1 MDLDAAAEYQDLETA
16 DAGYHS
22 VSALAVVAL
31 VIGLL
36 SPLAFTHPLLWTLPI
51 VGIALA
57 GAAIVRIDRS
67 EGLLIGRKAAIIG
80 LAVSLFCG
88 LGAVTQATTR
98 RLWLASRAEQLT
110 ERFLELLRE
119 GKTYEAHQ
127 LFARPQFRLPP
138 GSDYEALYEDDPA
151 LMEDYASFLKREVIA
166 DLVALGDNAELEHL
180 RTRLTHTGADGDY
193 QMVYYRLSG
202 PTKAGP
208 IDKEI
213 RLVIERVQDD
223 QTGERWRVIADEV
236 VVE

>member
-1 MDLDAAAEYQDLETA
+1 MDLDAPAEYQDLETA

-36 SPLAFTHPLLWTLPI
+36 SPLAFTHPLLWSLPI
-51 VGIALA
+51 IGIALA
-57 GAAIVRIDRS
+57 WAAIVRIDRS

-80 LAVSLFCG
+80 LAISLFCG
-88 LGAVTQATTR
+88 LGAVTQSTTR
-98 RLWLASRAEQLT
+98 RLWLASRAERLT

-127 LFARPQFRLPP
+127 LFARPQFRFPP
-138 GSDYEALYEDDPA
+138 GSDYESLYADDPTI
-151 LMEDYASFLKREVIA
+151 MEDYQEFLKREVIA
-166 DLVALGDNAELEHL
+166 NLVELGDRAELEHQ
-180 RTRLTHTGADGDY
+180 RTRLTHTGSDGDY
-193 QMVYYRLSG
+193 QMVYYHLSG
-202 PTKAGP
+202 QTAAGP
-208 IDKEI
+208 IDKDI
-213 RLVIERVQDD
+213 RFVVERLQDE

>member
-1 MDLDAAAEYQDLETA
+1 MDLDATAEYQDLETA

-31 VIGLL
+31 AIGLL
-36 SPLAFTHPLLWTLPI
+36 SPLAFTHPLLWSLPI
-51 VGIALA
+51 VGVALA
-57 GAAIVRIDRS
+57 LAAFVRIGRS

-80 LAVSLFCG
+80 LAISLFSG

-98 RLWLASRAEQLT
+98 QLWLAARAERLT

-138 GSDYEALYEDDPA
+138 GSDYEKLYGEEPTM
-151 LMEDYASFLKREVIA
+151 MEDHQSFLKREVIA
-166 DLVALGDNAELEHL
+166 DLLALGDRAELEHQ
-180 RTRLTHTGADGDY
+180 RTRLTHSGPTEDY
-193 QMVYYRLSG
+193 LMVYYRLSG
-202 PTKAGP
+202 PTKGRQ

-213 RLVIERVQDD
+213 RFVVERLQDE
-223 QTGERWRVIADEV
+223 QTGERWRVVADEV